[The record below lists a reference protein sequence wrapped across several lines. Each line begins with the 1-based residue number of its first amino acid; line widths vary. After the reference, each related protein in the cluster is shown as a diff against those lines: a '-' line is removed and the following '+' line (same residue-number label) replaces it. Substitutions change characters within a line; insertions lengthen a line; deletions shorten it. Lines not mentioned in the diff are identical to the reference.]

1 MTLAAT
7 GLASGS
13 KASPE
18 LAQQAVL
25 QALAGLNGQT
35 PAAVLLFLSPDFA
48 NDPKPAILAACRA
61 AACTQLAGCT
71 AAGILTQQDWILD
84 APAAAA
90 LALAAPLGLSSVQ
103 QAGQEQPRLCL
114 AAPNAINTN
123 WLHAPGQRFG
133 GIAGDATGQ
142 GAYKIWAS
150 GRLQADGLT
159 QLQLSGV
166 ATRVLVAQGLKPLSE
181 PANISAVNDLDV
193 LAINGS
199 AAPESLAIALATQP
213 HEIAEQDVRL
223 GVLCESATATAD
235 DSHYYPL
242 ALLQQNWRTGSV
254 TVTQKLT
261 TDQPVF
267 WAQREAGHAAT
278 LIRQQLIDYAARHG
292 QPDFVLMFSCAGR
305 GPQFYDGVDRD
316 WQAIRDVFPH
326 APLLG
331 MYGNG
336 QFAPLVS
343 GNHLLDGS
351 TVLALCHGSNHV

>member
-1 MTLAAT
+1 MALAAT

-18 LAQQAVL
+18 LARQAVL

-35 PAAVLLFLSPDFA
+35 PTAVLLFLSPDFA
-48 NDPKPAILAACRA
+48 IDPQPAILAACKA

-90 LALAAPLGLSSVQ
+90 LALATPLGLNSVQ
-103 QAGQEQPRLCL
+103 QADQEQPLLCL

-123 WLHAPGQRFG
+123 WLHASGQRFG
-133 GIAGDATGQ
+133 GVAGDATGQ
-142 GAYKIWAS
+142 GAYKVWAS

-159 QLQLSGV
+159 QLQLRGV
-166 ATRVLVAQGLKPLSE
+166 ETRMLVAQGLKPLCA
-181 PANISAVNDLDV
+181 PANICAVNNLDV
-193 LAINGS
+193 LSINGS
-199 AAPESLAIALATQP
+199 VALESLAMALATQP
-213 HEIAEQDVRL
+213 HEIAEQDIRL
-223 GVLCESATATAD
+223 GVMCESAHPTVD

-242 ALLQQNWRTGSV
+242 AILQQNWRTGSV
-254 TVTQKLT
+254 TVTQKLKS
-261 TDQPVF
+261 DQPVF
-267 WAQREAGHAAT
+267 WAQREA
-278 LIRQQLIDYAARHG
+278 DYAATQIKQQLVDYATRHG

-316 WQAIRDVFPH
+316 WQVIREIFPH
-326 APLLG
+326 KPLLG

-336 QFAPLVS
+336 QFAPLIS
-343 GNHLLDGS
+343 GNHLLDGT